1 MITNIEWM
9 INHKT
14 EVNTILMHIQVLEF
28 EIEKMESDLSPQN
41 KATIRDGLVYLK
53 GRVEDL
59 KDDLYK
65 LKMGD
70 IL

>member
-1 MITNIEWM
+1 MTTNIEWM

-41 KATIRDGLVYLK
+41 KANMRDGLVYLK

>member
-1 MITNIEWM
+1 MTTNIEWM

-14 EVNTILMHIQVLEF
+14 EINTILMHIQVLEF

-41 KATIRDGLVYLK
+41 KAAMRNGLVYLK
-53 GRVEDL
+53 DRVEDL

>member
-1 MITNIEWM
+1 MTTNIEWM

-14 EVNTILMHIQVLEF
+14 EINTILMHIQVLEF

-41 KATIRDGLVYLK
+41 KAAMRNGLVYLK

>member
-41 KATIRDGLVYLK
+41 KATMRDGLVYLK

-65 LKMGD
+65 LKM
-70 IL
+70 

>member
-1 MITNIEWM
+1 MTTNIEWM

-14 EVNTILMHIQVLEF
+14 EINTILMHIQVLEF

-41 KATIRDGLVYLK
+41 KAAMRNGIVYLK
-53 GRVEDL
+53 DRVEDL

>member
-14 EVNTILMHIQVLEF
+14 EINTILMHIQVLEF

>member
-1 MITNIEWM
+1 MTTNIEWM

-41 KATIRDGLVYLK
+41 KSNMRDGLVYLK

>member
-1 MITNIEWM
+1 MTTNIEWM

-14 EVNTILMHIQVLEF
+14 EINTILMHIQVLEF

-41 KATIRDGLVYLK
+41 KAAMRDGLVYLK

>member
-1 MITNIEWM
+1 MTTNIEWM

-14 EVNTILMHIQVLEF
+14 EINTILMHIQVLEF

-41 KATIRDGLVYLK
+41 KAAMRNGLVYLK
-53 GRVEDL
+53 DRVKDL
-59 KDDLYK
+59 KDELYK

>member
-1 MITNIEWM
+1 MTTNIEWM

-41 KATIRDGLVYLK
+41 KATMRDGLVYLK

>member
-1 MITNIEWM
+1 MTTNIEWM

-14 EVNTILMHIQVLEF
+14 EINTILMHIQVLEF

-41 KATIRDGLVYLK
+41 KATMRDGLVYLK

-65 LKMGD
+65 LEIGD

>member
-1 MITNIEWM
+1 MTTNIEWM

-14 EVNTILMHIQVLEF
+14 EINTILMHIQVLEF

-41 KATIRDGLVYLK
+41 KDAMRNGLVYLK
-53 GRVEDL
+53 DRVEDL

>member
-1 MITNIEWM
+1 MTTNIEWM

-14 EVNTILMHIQVLEF
+14 EINTILMHIQVLEF

-41 KATIRDGLVYLK
+41 KAAMRDGLVYLK

-65 LKMGD
+65 LEIGD